1 MLRESKNRITCI
13 GSFIILKG
21 SGSKEAI
28 FFFWCICISGAQ
40 RASQLTG
47 SPAPRVEEASQCRLL
62 QSAELGCIDF
72 NESVRQSCAVAL
84 RDLQIITKPAVG

>member
-1 MLRESKNRITCI
+1 MATCI

-21 SGSKEAI
+21 SGYKET
-28 FFFWCICISGAQ
+28 FFFFFFGAHMHSRAQ

-47 SPAPRVEEASQCRLL
+47 SPAPRAEAASEGRLL
-62 QSAELGCIDF
+62 QSAELGCMDF

>member
-1 MLRESKNRITCI
+1 MHK
-13 GSFIILKG
+13 K
-21 SGSKEAI
+21 
-28 FFFWCICISGAQ
+28 
-40 RASQLTG
+40 
-47 SPAPRVEEASQCRLL
+47 SPEGLSADWVRSPTPHPAEEASQGRLL